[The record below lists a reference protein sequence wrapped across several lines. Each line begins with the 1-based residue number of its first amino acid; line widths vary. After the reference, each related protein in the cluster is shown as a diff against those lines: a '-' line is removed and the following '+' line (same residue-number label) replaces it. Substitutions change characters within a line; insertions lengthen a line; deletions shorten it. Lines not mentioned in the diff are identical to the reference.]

1 LKVVLYYPWIHLYGG
16 IERVI
21 VELVTRS
28 RHEWRVFT
36 NHYEPANTFPEF
48 GNIPVTELARVSVDR
63 SLPAVLRA
71 AWRIGRQRIPT
82 DGCDALLVMS
92 DGLGDLVT
100 FRNRRVPIVAF
111 CHTPLRAVF
120 DPVYREHALGERG
133 PLGRAALRAAG
144 TVFQAVDR
152 RAWGSYAGV
161 LVNSREV
168 RKRILTGGLYEDG
181 PRLRVCHPGVD
192 CKAFS
197 GEVAYEP
204 MVLAPG
210 RIMWTKN
217 LELAIEAFRR
227 ATLPAPWKLVV
238 AGFLDRKSRPYLEK
252 LRQMALGAGQIEFI
266 LSPDE
271 AHLRDL
277 YRLASVVLFPP
288 LNEDWGLVP
297 LEAMASAKPVL
308 ATARGGP
315 TESILDGQ
323 TGFLLEPD
331 PDRWAAVIQQL
342 SKDPRLCRQIGEHG
356 RQHAREFDWS
366 EFTATVDSTL
376 ERWTA

>member
-1 LKVVLYYPWIHLYGG
+1 LKVAMYYPWIHLHGG

-21 VELVTRS
+21 FELVTRS
-28 RHEWRVFT
+28 RHEWRIFT
-36 NHYEPANTFPEF
+36 SHYDPADTFSEF
-48 GNIPVTELARVSVDR
+48 RSVPVTELARVPVDR

-71 AWRIGRQRIPT
+71 ACRIGRQRIPT

-100 FRNRRVPIVAF
+100 FRNRRVPLFAF

-120 DPVYREHALGERG
+120 DPVYREQALGERG
-133 PLGRAALRAAG
+133 PLGRAALRVAG
-144 TVFQAVDR
+144 AVFRMVDR
-152 RAWGSYAGV
+152 RAWRSYAGV

-168 RKRILTGGLYEDG
+168 RRRILAGGLYEDG

-192 CKAFS
+192 WEAFG
-197 GEVAYEP
+197 GEAAYEP
-204 MVLAPG
+204 IVLAPG

-227 ATLPAPWKLVV
+227 AALPAPWKLVV

-252 LRQMALGAGQIEFI
+252 LRRMALGAGQVEFVI
-266 LSPDE
+266 SPDE

-277 YRLASVVLFPP
+277 YRRASVVLFPP

-297 LEAMASAKPVL
+297 LEAMAAAKPVL

-331 PDRWAAVIQQL
+331 PHRWAAAIQQL
-342 SKDPRLCRQIGEHG
+342 SQDPRLCRQMGERG
-356 RQHAREFDWS
+356 RRHVRGFGWS
-366 EFTATVDSTL
+366 EFAATVDSTL
-376 ERWTA
+376 EQWTA